1 MTSRRRRICYVTGTR
16 ADFGLMQATLSKIQ
30 GQEDL
35 ELSIVATG
43 MHLSVLHGETVN
55 EITAA
60 GLPVSATVEV
70 TLTDSTGATM
80 ARNIAVMLSGFV
92 DAFESLQPDLVLLLG
107 DRGEMIAGAL
117 AAIHLN
123 IPVAHIHGG
132 ERSGTVDEPIRHAIS
147 KMAHIHFTA
156 TEDAR
161 ERLIRMGEHP
171 ANVFITGAPGLD
183 NLKDLASVPKAALFA
198 DMAFD
203 SSERVALFVFH
214 PVLQEAG
221 DAGRHVG
228 SVIQALLSQKL
239 QVIALMPNSDAGSE
253 LVRRELERFIGHP
266 HVRIVT
272 HLTRPRFISW
282 MASADLMIGNSSSGI
297 IEAATFGTP
306 VVNIGIRQNLR
317 LRNLNIFDV
326 EPDMAA
332 IEAAI
337 RTALARGRFEPANC
351 YGDGRAGL
359 RIAEYLTCLSLPD
372 ALLQKFN
379 AY

>member
-16 ADFGLMQATLSKIQ
+16 ADFGLMQDTLSEIQ
-30 GQEDL
+30 RQEDL

-43 MHLSVLHGETVN
+43 MHLSALHGETVN

-80 ARNIAVMLSGFV
+80 ARNIGVMLSGFV
-92 DAFESLQPDLVLLLG
+92 DAFESLQPDVVLLLG

-147 KMAHIHFTA
+147 KLSHIHFAA

-161 ERLIRMGEHP
+161 ERLISMGEHA
-171 ANVFITGAPGLD
+171 ANVFVTGAPGLD
-183 NLKDLASVPKAALFA
+183 NLEALAAVPKATLFA
-198 DMAFD
+198 DMGFD
-203 SSERVALFVFH
+203 ISERAALFVFH

-221 DAGRHVG
+221 DAGRHAG
-228 SVIQALLSQKL
+228 SVIQALLSEKL
-239 QVIALMPNSDAGSE
+239 QVVALMPNSDAGSE
-253 LVRRELERFIGHP
+253 LVRCELERFIGHP
-266 HVRIVT
+266 NVRVVT

-306 VVNIGIRQNLR
+306 VVNIGVRQNLR
-317 LRNLNIFDV
+317 QRNLNVSDV

-337 RTALARGRFEPANC
+337 RTALTRSRFEPANC
-351 YGDGRAGL
+351 YGDGHAGR
-359 RIAEYLTCLSLPD
+359 RIAEYLARLPLPA